1 MIKVLAIILFAL
13 MGIIGEE
20 RGVMSFFT
28 LICNVAVFIMATY
41 MMAKGKS
48 PMVVVFIC
56 CCILCAITLFYQNGI
71 NKKTWAAFL
80 AVQIVVILMSASA
93 WVVGNKSIIGGYNDI
108 SIFEDDAM
116 FLDENIDVDMEH
128 VEIAIIIMGLLGSIM
143 DTAIAIATAV
153 YEVYRHN
160 EDLTEKGLF
169 KSGIIMGKDI
179 LGTTSNTLVL
189 AGIGESILLFN
200 RYKRFNYSFLD
211 MINSEAFFQ
220 EFVFIIFG
228 AIGCVLIIPITAF
241 LICKIL
247 KKEKKIKL
255 SV

>member
-1 MIKVLAIILFAL
+1 M
-13 MGIIGEE
+13 
-20 RGVMSFFT
+20 
-28 LICNVAVFIMATY
+28 
-41 MMAKGKS
+41 
-48 PMVVVFIC
+48 
-56 CCILCAITLFYQNGI
+56 FYQNGI

-189 AGIGESILLFN
+189 AGIG
-200 RYKRFNYSFLD
+200 
-211 MINSEAFFQ
+211 
-220 EFVFIIFG
+220 
-228 AIGCVLIIPITAF
+228 
-241 LICKIL
+241 
-247 KKEKKIKL
+247 
-255 SV
+255 

>member
-1 MIKVLAIILFAL
+1 M
-13 MGIIGEE
+13 
-20 RGVMSFFT
+20 
-28 LICNVAVFIMATY
+28 
-41 MMAKGKS
+41 
-48 PMVVVFIC
+48 
-56 CCILCAITLFYQNGI
+56 
-71 NKKTWAAFL
+71 
-80 AVQIVVILMSASA
+80 
-93 WVVGNKSIIGGYNDI
+93 
-108 SIFEDDAM
+108 
-116 FLDENIDVDMEH
+116 
-128 VEIAIIIMGLLGSIM
+128 
-143 DTAIAIATAV
+143 
-153 YEVYRHN
+153 
-160 EDLTEKGLF
+160 TEKGLF

-200 RYKRFNYSFLD
+200 RYKWFNYSFLD

>member
-1 MIKVLAIILFAL
+1 M
-13 MGIIGEE
+13 
-20 RGVMSFFT
+20 
-28 LICNVAVFIMATY
+28 
-41 MMAKGKS
+41 
-48 PMVVVFIC
+48 
-56 CCILCAITLFYQNGI
+56 
-71 NKKTWAAFL
+71 
-80 AVQIVVILMSASA
+80 
-93 WVVGNKSIIGGYNDI
+93 GGYNDI
-108 SIFEDDAM
+108 SIYEDDAM
-116 FLDENIDVDMEH
+116 FLDENIDIDMEH

-160 EDLTEKGLF
+160 EELTEKGLF

-255 SV
+255 SVE

>member
-48 PMVVVFIC
+48 PMMVVFIC

-93 WVVGNKSIIGGYNDI
+93 WVVGNI

-220 EFVFIIFG
+220 EFVFIRYF
-228 AIGCVLIIPITAF
+228 A
-241 LICKIL
+241 
-247 KKEKKIKL
+247 
-255 SV
+255 